1 MLTGWPAARAG
12 TLMGR
17 VKGLV
22 NGQIR
27 AGNRARFNDWLLKVT
42 FYRTASRTAHM
53 ARNAQRNRK
62 SVKLRGAVWKFRFGN
77 SRYPLVI

>member
-27 AGNRARFNDWLLKVT
+27 AGNRARFNDWLSKVT
-42 FYRTASRTAHM
+42 FYRTASRTAHSGTKGTEKQEAGKV
-53 ARNAQRNRK
+53 ARRGGLNAHRR
-62 SVKLRGAVWKFRFGN
+62 SL
-77 SRYPLVI
+77 I